1 MSILIHL
8 CCGPCSLYP
17 LEALQEKGFK
27 LQGYFFNPNIH
38 PFREFKKRLGAVEE
52 VAADR
57 GLAVDYHREYG
68 LRDFIRKVVFNE
80 ETRCAICYEIRL
92 TAAAE
97 HAKAVGAEAF
107 TSTLLYSRYQKHE
120 KIRQIG
126 ERLADQHK
134 IPFYYE
140 DFRLGWQQGIDMSKE
155 MDIYRQSYCG
165 CIYSEQ
171 ERYDKRFRKRNNVK
185 NKHSE

>member
-1 MSILIHL
+1 MR
-8 CCGPCSLYP
+8 
-17 LEALQEKGFK
+17 
-27 LQGYFFNPNIH
+27 GYFFNPNIH
-38 PFREFKKRLGAVEE
+38 PFREFKKRLAAVEE
-52 VAADR
+52 VASLR
-57 GLAVDYHREYG
+57 GLAMDYNREYG

-92 TAAAE
+92 AAAAE

-120 KIRQIG
+120 IIRQTG

-140 DFRLGWQQGIDMSKE
+140 DFRQGWQQGIDMSKE
-155 MDIYRQSYCG
+155 NNLYRQAYCG

-171 ERYDKRFRKRNNVK
+171 ERYDKRFRKRSNVI
-185 NKHSE
+185 NKHP

>member
-1 MSILIHL
+1 MHL

-17 LEALQEKGFK
+17 LEVFQEKGYK
-27 LQGYFFNPNIH
+27 VRGYFFNPNIH

-52 VAADR
+52 VAAR
-57 GLAVDYHREYG
+57 RNLTVDYQREYG

-80 ETRCAICYEIRL
+80 DSRCAICYEIRL

-107 TSTLLYSRYQKHE
+107 TSTLLYSRFQKHDI
-120 KIRQIG
+120 IRQIG
-126 ERLADQHK
+126 ERLAEQHNV
-134 IPFYYE
+134 PFYYE
-140 DFRLGWQQGIDMSKE
+140 DFRQGWQQGIDMSKE
-155 MDIYRQSYCG
+155 MELYRQSYCG

-171 ERYDKRFRKRNNVK
+171 ERYDKRFRKRQNTNN
-185 NKHSE
+185 NKI

>member
-1 MSILIHL
+1 MSILLHV

-27 LQGYFFNPNIH
+27 LRGYFFNPNIH
-38 PFREFKKRLGAVEE
+38 PFREFKKRLAAVEE
-52 VAADR
+52 VASLR
-57 GLAVDYHREYG
+57 GLAMDYHREYG

-120 KIRQIG
+120 IIRQTG
-126 ERLADQHK
+126 ERLADQLK

-140 DFRLGWQQGIDMSKE
+140 DFRQGWQQGIDMSKE
-155 MDIYRQSYCG
+155 MDLYRQAYCG

-171 ERYDKRFRKRNNVK
+171 ERYDKRFRKRNNVNFEK
-185 NKHSE
+185 

>member
-1 MSILIHL
+1 VR
-8 CCGPCSLYP
+8 
-17 LEALQEKGFK
+17 
-27 LQGYFFNPNIH
+27 GYFFNPNIH

-52 VAADR
+52 VAAHR
-57 GLAVDYHREYG
+57 NLKVDYLRDYG

-80 ETRCAICYEIRL
+80 DTRCAICYEIRL

-107 TSTLLYSRYQKHE
+107 TSTLLYSCYQKHDT
-120 KIRQIG
+120 IRQIG

-140 DFRLGWQQGIDMSKE
+140 DFREGWQQGIDMSKE

-171 ERYDKRFRKRNNVK
+171 ERYDKRFRKRNNV
-185 NKHSE
+185 NIKHS

>member
-1 MSILIHL
+1 M
-8 CCGPCSLYP
+8 
-17 LEALQEKGFK
+17 
-27 LQGYFFNPNIH
+27 
-38 PFREFKKRLGAVEE
+38 
-52 VAADR
+52 
-57 GLAVDYHREYG
+57 
-68 LRDFIRKVVFNE
+68 RKVVFNE
-80 ETRCAICYEIRL
+80 DSRCSICYEIRL

-120 KIRQIG
+120 KIRRIG
-126 ERLADQHK
+126 EKLAGQHG

-140 DFRLGWQQGIDMSKE
+140 DFREGWQQGIDMSKE
-155 MDIYRQSYCG
+155 MELYRQSYCG

-185 NKHSE
+185 SER

>member
-1 MSILIHL
+1 MSILMHL

-17 LEALQEKGFK
+17 LEAFQEKCFK
-27 LQGYFFNPNIH
+27 VRGYFFNPNIH

-52 VAADR
+52 VASLR
-57 GLAVDYHREYG
+57 GLVVDYHREYG
-68 LRDFIRKVVFNE
+68 LRDFLRKVVFNE
-80 ETRCAICYEIRL
+80 ETRCSICYEIRL
-92 TAAAE
+92 NAAAE

-120 KIRQIG
+120 IIRQIG

-140 DFRLGWQQGIDMSKE
+140 DFRQGWQQGIDMSKE
-155 MDIYRQSYCG
+155 MDLYRQSYCG

-171 ERYDKRFRKRNNVK
+171 ERYDKRFRKRNNVDS
-185 NKHSE
+185 KHA